1 MWIFIGL
8 SWERQKVQVRIVDDN
23 HVSFFCGRLSFWY
36 PYHKGRRRRWS
47 KFSSSHWVKVCSRL
61 VKSLQ
66 TLSSDLLSLWLFLCC
81 LRWEWSFCQ
90 MSEEHGHQPSLPSA
104 SSYFD
109 TLKHLPSVKRG
120 RGRHRENNSEWASF
134 QPLLSAWST
143 ADRLSLKPI
152 KGQHSLLPFKA
163 QENTP

>member
-1 MWIFIGL
+1 MSHPFVEGYHSDIHITKEG
-8 SWERQKVQVRIVDDN
+8 RGDDQKFPARTD
-23 HVSFFCGRLSFWY
+23 
-36 PYHKGRRRRWS
+36 KGP
-47 KFSSSHWVKVCSRL
+47 KVSSHL
-61 VKSLQ
+61 VRSLQ
-66 TLSSDLLSLWLFLCC
+66 TLLASDLLSLLVSFCC
-81 LRWEWSFCQ
+81 LRWELSFCQ
-90 MSEEHGHQPSLPSA
+90 MSDEHGHQPSLSST

-120 RGRHRENNSEWASF
+120 RGRHRENNSERASF

-152 KGQHSLLPFKA
+152 KGQQSLLPFKA